1 MMRPLLLTSF
11 IAVTIFFSCTNV
23 EEEDEVHI
31 QEQEKVIPQTLLE
44 HLIFTTDYILSHPFS
59 QGESVGNVSKYFN
72 INNSGITLTDTL
84 ELESGQLQRQ
94 FFFENEK
101 LVAIKLSS
109 FSDSIQMGSE
119 QSNLSATIQSISEMI
134 GAPVSTTLY
143 STSWKTAS
151 IAFKLKIF
159 PTEGIDYIIFK
170 DDNVEP
176 TQCVGDFFA
185 AKGTFEK
192 ILEQRIKGVAD
203 LSEDSSDLQFQG
215 ITLKE
220 DTHQNEIEIV
230 YDCPVSE
237 KLIIID
243 AKSIINSIN
252 QITGLTP
259 QIKDNIYFW
268 VSNTYEIQLSQLKT
282 GHFVKFI
289 NKQD

>member
-1 MMRPLLLTSF
+1 MRPQLLT
-11 IAVTIFFSCTNV
+11 IIVAVTIFFSCANV
-23 EEEDEVHI
+23 EEKAEVDI
-31 QEQEKVIPQTLLE
+31 KEQEKAIPKTLLE

-72 INNSGITLTDTL
+72 IDNSGITLTDTL

-119 QSNLSATIQSISEMI
+119 QSNLPATIQSISEII

-143 STSWKTAS
+143 STSWKTTS
-151 IAFKLKIF
+151 TAFNLKIF
-159 PTEGIDYIIFK
+159 PKEGIDYIIFNDETDK
-170 DDNVEP
+170 Q

-185 AKGTFEK
+185 AKEAFEK
-192 ILEQRIKGVAD
+192 ILEQRIKETAD
-203 LSEDSSDLQFQG
+203 LPKDSSDVLQFQG

-230 YDCPVSE
+230 YNCAVSE
-237 KLIIID
+237 KLLIVD
-243 AKSIINSIN
+243 AKSIINSVN

-268 VSNTYEIQLSQLKT
+268 ISNAYEIQLSQLKT
-282 GHFVKFI
+282 GHLVKFI